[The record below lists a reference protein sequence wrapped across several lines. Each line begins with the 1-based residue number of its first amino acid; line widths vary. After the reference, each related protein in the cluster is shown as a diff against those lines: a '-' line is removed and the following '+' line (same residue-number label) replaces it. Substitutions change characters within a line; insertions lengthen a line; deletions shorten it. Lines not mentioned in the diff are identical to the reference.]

1 MVVGGGPAGSAAAI
15 TCAGRG
21 LEVVLLHDAGS
32 RARPGET
39 FHPGVEPLLRQVG
52 LADWIDNHAGFVRHE
67 GHWSCWGSAPSFVR
81 FGSDDRGPWLGYQAH
96 RSAFDGRLLERAVQ
110 CGARLEP
117 AAAGLRP
124 RVENGRVTGVA
135 GPEGSIRCRFVV
147 DASGGRHW
155 LARRLGLGIEFRSPR
170 LTAWYGY
177 CNGDCPSRDEAPQIR
192 ADDQGWVWTAR
203 VAAGRYA
210 WTRLLLDG
218 GSGPPAPPEE
228 LAGLEPDG
236 RSRASDVTWRSVPRS
251 AGPGYFVAGDAAWV
265 LDPATSHGVLKAL
278 MSGMQAGDCIDRSL
292 RGAGDLQASH
302 AYSYWMDG
310 WFRHDLAVL
319 RELYLQLPRPP
330 LWLERASTST
340 FTGS

>member
-1 MVVGGGPAGSAAAI
+1 V
-15 TCAGRG
+15 
-21 LEVVLLHDAGS
+21 
-32 RARPGET
+32 RPT
-39 FHPGVEPLLRQVG
+39 V
-52 LADWIDNHAGFVRHE
+52 D
-67 GHWSCWGSAPSFVR
+67 
-81 FGSDDRGPWLGYQAH
+81 
-96 RSAFDGRLLERAVQ
+96 
-110 CGARLEP
+110 
-117 AAAGLRP
+117 
-124 RVENGRVTGVA
+124 NGRVTGVA

-177 CNGDCPSRDEAPQIR
+177 CNGDCPSRDEAPQIQ

-218 GSGPPAPPEE
+218 GSGPPAPPGE

-265 LDPATSHGVLKAL
+265 LDPASSHGVLKAL
-278 MSGMQAGDCIDRSL
+278 MSGIQAGDCIDRSIK
-292 RGAGDLQASH
+292 GAGDLQASH
-302 AYSYWMDG
+302 AYSNWMDG
-310 WFRHDLAVL
+310 WFRHDLSVL
-319 RELYLQLPRPP
+319 RKLYLQLPRPP
-330 LWLERASTST
+330 WWLEGPTEGRSRSDRPGLKPAARTRTPRQPPSLVPNPAPAP
-340 FTGS
+340 